1 MPNSTAVI
9 WGSEPLTF
17 QLESSRPEVVRLAR
31 KFFRFWLTNTENCH
45 LKFQVEPVEG
55 KGWRLSTGALNE
67 FFGEPEEAVKRAE
80 FLAVK
85 EYQAPRHE
93 LVTLHG
99 ALLTKGEECLAIAGD
114 YRTGKTTLAVELWQR
129 GWTLQCDDL
138 MILQPGW
145 GGVRPT
151 PRRVCL
157 RHSSQQF
164 FPAYVWKQMTRSGG
178 AQSTEEGWMFEP
190 REVETRITRYSGR
203 LTGLVLLYQQ
213 AGRLQ
218 SIPASDAMVE
228 LAPYTNL
235 CGEGDQW
242 SAVQKLLPLSER
254 IGACRLGRC
263 PLSEKADLVESFM
276 NSRRSGKSSS

>member
-1 MPNSTAVI
+1 
-9 WGSEPLTF
+9 
-17 QLESSRPEVVRLAR
+17 
-31 KFFRFWLTNTENCH
+31 
-45 LKFQVEPVEG
+45 
-55 KGWRLSTGALNE
+55 
-67 FFGEPEEAVKRAE
+67 
-80 FLAVK
+80 
-85 EYQAPRHE
+85 
-93 LVTLHG
+93 
-99 ALLTKGEECLAIAGD
+99 
-114 YRTGKTTLAVELWQR
+114 
-129 GWTLQCDDL
+129 
-138 MILQPGW
+138 
-145 GGVRPT
+145 
-151 PRRVCL
+151 
-157 RHSSQQF
+157 
-164 FPAYVWKQMTRSGG
+164 
-178 AQSTEEGWMFEP
+178 MFEP

-263 PLSEKADLVESFM
+263 PLGEQADLVESFM